1 MIRTRV
7 GYAGGTTP
15 DPTYEEIGDH
25 SETIQIDYDPEVL
38 SYEELLSVFWSSH
51 NPSAPSWS
59 TQYRSAIFV
68 ANEEQRRAAEE
79 SREKVKTSRGSGVQT
94 SIEPLKRFYPAEDY
108 HQKYYLRQ
116 EHVLMT
122 DFMKSYPV
130 AKDFMN
136 SPAAAKVNGFLS
148 GTGSEEY
155 LRKILPGLG
164 LSEEGEKRLRLR
176 VR

>member
-15 DPTYEEIGDH
+15 DPTYEDIGDH
-25 SETIQIDYDPEVL
+25 SETLQIDYDPEAL
-38 SYEELLSVFWSSH
+38 SYEDLLDVFWSNH
-51 NPSAPSWS
+51 NPSAPAWS
-59 TQYRSAIFV
+59 TQYRSAVFF
-68 ANEEQRRAAEE
+68 ANEEQRLAAEK
-79 SREKVKTSRGSGVQT
+79 SREKTKASLGGGVRT
-94 SIEPLKRFYPAEDY
+94 SIEPLERFYPAEDY

-122 DFMKSYPV
+122 DFMNSYTNGE
-130 AKDFMN
+130 DFMN

-148 GTGSEEY
+148 GAGSEEY
-155 LRKILPGLG
+155 LQKILPGLG

>member
-25 SETIQIDYDPEVL
+25 SETIQIDFDPGTI
-38 SYEELLSVFWSSH
+38 SYEELLKVFWSSH
-51 NPSAPSWS
+51 NPLAPAWS
-59 TQYRSAIFV
+59 TQYRSAIFA
-68 ANEEQRRAAEE
+68 ANEEQRRAAEK
-79 SREKVKTSRGSGVQT
+79 SREQVKTSRGSGVQT
-94 SIEPLKRFYPAEDY
+94 TIEPLKSFYPAEDY

-148 GTGSEEY
+148 GSGSEEY